1 MCLDILFIADSMG
14 KHFISTK
21 ILLSVLI
28 GSLSL
33 LILLYFPNEPS
44 LGFMPIFSIIEQ
56 DLEIILISLLSC
68 NGCISTIL
76 ILVHIIQQLTEND
89 LEAGVSFFFFLFPFF
104 FSCLCIFHI
113 YASTSDHCGII
124 PGTVISSYSFPSW
137 QMPSQLLE
145 VALDKRSTSFS
156 GSRDSCI
163 SE

>member
-44 LGFMPIFSIIEQ
+44 LVFMPIFSIIEQ

-76 ILVHIIQQLTEND
+76 VLVHIIQQLTEND
-89 LEAGVSFFFFLFPFF
+89 LEAGVSFFFFLFSFF
-104 FSCLCIFHI
+104 FMLMHFPHICIHKWSLWHNSR
-113 YASTSDHCGII
+113 YSDKLLF
-124 PGTVISSYSFPSW
+124 ISF
-137 QMPSQLLE
+137 LTN
-145 VALDKRSTSFS
+145 A
-156 GSRDSCI
+156 
-163 SE
+163 